1 MAKSGAMETVDPAS
15 VAKAT
20 EMKRELQRLV
30 KSIVEDEECSM
41 ETFDKA
47 SKTIASLK
55 DLKLKRSL
63 SQKLD
68 SVNVP
73 EHFLCPIS
81 SELMKDPVILATGQV
96 RIWEFESWGCFIF
109 FCFWFSRLGFRVCFL
124 VLNLCFP
131 PPFFGFLEGLI
142 LDFVMRVSMRFLGFW
157 WIWVF
162 VVWIGF
168 LVGENYDF
176 DDESMLLW

>member
-131 PPFFGFLEGLI
+131 PLLVLGGVDFGFCDESFDG
-142 LDFVMRVSMRFLGFW
+142 VSGFW